1 MRQIQAL
8 ANLRDF
14 ERLLWAASLK
24 TGQQLNKSI
33 LSREVG
39 VSVTTIDE
47 WLSVLHLGPM
57 KR

>member
-1 MRQIQAL
+1 VRQIQAL

-33 LSREVG
+33 LAREVG
-39 VSVTTIDE
+39 VSITTIGE
-47 WLSVLHLGPM
+47 WLSVLHLAPM